1 MHPVLFEVGGLT
13 VYSYGVC
20 TQLSYAAFAGLLIFT
35 ANRLGEALDTAL
47 RIGAGMLAG
56 GLIGGRLG
64 FILINLNEPG
74 IMRVLF
80 DLSGSFVMFAALIG
94 GVLGPMVM
102 ARQRSRPV
110 GTGLDLVTPPMLGAW
125 AVSNLGCFLAGCCWG
140 PTTQMPWGVRFLSDI
155 LPPELR
161 GVPVHPTQLYS
172 FGSDLLV
179 LVLVLG
185 WPRGAPGTMFLG
197 GLLGLVSLK
206 LLLIATGVGHGGAML
221 AVFPVL
227 AASSIALLIALRNRP
242 IVAT

>member
-1 MHPVLFEVGGLT
+1 M
-13 VYSYGVC
+13 
-20 TQLSYAAFAGLLIFT
+20 
-35 ANRLGEALDTAL
+35 
-47 RIGAGMLAG
+47 
-56 GLIGGRLG
+56 
-64 FILINLNEPG
+64 
-74 IMRVLF
+74 
-80 DLSGSFVMFAALIG
+80 
-94 GVLGPMVM
+94 
-102 ARQRSRPV
+102 
-110 GTGLDLVTPPMLGAW
+110 
-125 AVSNLGCFLAGCCWG
+125 
-140 PTTQMPWGVRFLSDI
+140 
-155 LPPELR
+155 
-161 GVPVHPTQLYS
+161 PVHPTQLYS